1 MKEHNPE
8 TVIRSLKYLL
18 DGSDDVLSSN
28 AVSSIH
34 GCLYYDIHNS
44 LIDAISLLGGDI
56 NNYNYVDLEEE
67 GRN

>member
-18 DGSDDVLSSN
+18 V
-28 AVSSIH
+28 
-34 GCLYYDIHNS
+34 YYDIHNS
-44 LIDAISLLGGDI
+44 LIDAISLLGGDVS
-56 NNYNYVDLEEE
+56 NYNYIDPEEE

>member
-44 LIDAISLLGGDI
+44 LIDAMYRI
-56 NNYNYVDLEEE
+56 VKAH
-67 GRN
+67 